1 MKDRLEPIATPRAQ
15 RWRNIRVQYVPV
27 IVFAVGVVM
36 AAVIWTE
43 WVAPPTLV
51 GEVEAVRTELRSAQ
65 AGRLVELEVDLLKP
79 VRAGEILGKVVVN
92 EPRVLESSLA
102 VIRSEI
108 EVLRTTT
115 SLTIEQLRL
124 DWMNKRV
131 QLVALQGQLQQ
142 AEATLARS
150 TALHRTKLITDEEFE
165 QARTARDSLV
175 AQIKAQTE
183 LIQQLEPNVRAGE
196 VDRRAIA
203 MATQGLQAAIN
214 QKEQQVRLLEA
225 QLAPLPLIA
234 PADGVI
240 TMIWRRNGETV
251 GTAEPILQITA
262 TTSERIIGYLRAPVN
277 FDVKPGMTV
286 EVRTRTF
293 RRQSAETIV
302 AQVGRDFEPVP
313 STLLAAL
320 RLPVTTVPTEFGLRI
335 HVAPPAGLELRPGE
349 TVDLIL
355 RE

>member
-1 MKDRLEPIATPRAQ
+1 MKDRLEPIPTPRAQ
-15 RWRNIRVQYVPV
+15 RWRNIRVQHLPV
-27 IVFAVGVVM
+27 LVFAAGVVM
-36 AAVIWTE
+36 AAFIWTE

-65 AGRLVELEVDLLKP
+65 AGRLVEFNVDLLKP
-79 VRAGEILGKVVVN
+79 VRAGEILGKVVVS
-92 EPRVLESSLA
+92 EPRILESSLA
-102 VIRSEI
+102 VVRSEI
-108 EVLRTTT
+108 EVLRATT

-150 TALHRTKLITDEEFE
+150 TALHRTKLITDEEFD

-183 LIQQLEPNVRAGE
+183 LIQQLEPDVRAEG
-196 VDRRAIA
+196 DRRATA
-203 MATQGLQAAIN
+203 MATLGLQAAIN
-214 QKEQQVRLLEA
+214 QKEQQVQLLEA

-262 TTSERIIGYLRAPVN
+262 TTSTRIIGYLRPPVN
-277 FDVKPGMTV
+277 IEPQPGMTV

-293 RRQSAETIV
+293 RRQSAETVV
-302 AQVGRDFEPVP
+302 AQVGQDFEPVSP
-313 STLLAAL
+313 TLLAAM

-335 HVAPPAGLELRPGE
+335 HVTLPPALELRPGE